1 MNDEQ
6 RKEIRQ
12 QFWDEDYFDG
22 LPNRGELL
30 KHFINEY
37 GKAIERQQQAEIG
50 ALKKEAALQ
59 RLSDFTQEAEALKA
73 HPAKELHLSL
83 QKSKQTGELLA
94 VTYTDDEHRIVEVL
108 WQRPPELTDE
118 EIVRISETCDLNHVL
133 GLIDFGRA
141 ILRKASEK

>member
-1 MNDEQ
+1 MNADTLADELDES
-6 RKEIRQ
+6 RKESYTS
-12 QFWDEDYFDG
+12 EN
-22 LPNRGELL
+22 LV
-30 KHFINEY
+30 
-37 GKAIERQQQAEIG
+37 GKAATMLRQQQAEIN

-73 HPAKELHLSL
+73 HPVKELHLSL

-118 EIVRISETCDLNHVL
+118 KILIVWTSSNFVRYTETGHIDEIFFNK
-133 GLIDFGRA
+133 FAKA
-141 ILRKASEK
+141 ILKKASEK